1 MRILGNFGSLSMF
14 TFYQNYAGGRNL
26 LVYGSL
32 YDNKIPHSY
41 SFTDASNTVTN
52 DPIII
57 LNTNKIAL
65 NSYNGQEPTLVS
77 DQNYNLVTF
86 NSLNVTTIIGKSNI
100 ITLDSS
106 NNFVIN
112 GYPCTN
118 LFTMVK
124 GTYIFYSTTTVA
136 FMNKYNT
143 NISYS
148 GYIPNKSN
156 GTGPDG
162 LSYDFYYSTYMN
174 YYRNPIIVTVTSNF
188 GYMSICSPS
197 GYKGGKN
204 LLYGF

>member
-41 SFTDASNTVTN
+41 SFTDDSNTVIN
-52 DPIII
+52 DPIVI
-57 LNTNKIAL
+57 LNTNRVAL
-65 NSYNGQEPTLVS
+65 NVYNGQEPNLVS

-86 NSLNVTTIIGKSNI
+86 NSLNVPTTIGKSNI

-106 NNFVIN
+106 NKFVIN
-112 GYPCTN
+112 GYPSTN
-118 LFTMVK
+118 LFTMVQ
-124 GTYIFYSTTTVA
+124 GTYIFYSTTPVA

-162 LSYDFYYSTYMN
+162 LSYDFYNSN
-174 YYRNPIIVTVTSNF
+174 FDVYYRKPIIVTVTSNF
-188 GYMSICSPS
+188 GYMSICSTS
-197 GYKGGKN
+197 GYNGGKN